1 MDPDTCLAEL
11 RSLIDGFADGEVDT
25 DELEELVTKFRALDG
40 WLKKGGFL
48 PMDWALSRQKD
59 V

>member
-1 MDPDTCLAEL
+1 LAEL